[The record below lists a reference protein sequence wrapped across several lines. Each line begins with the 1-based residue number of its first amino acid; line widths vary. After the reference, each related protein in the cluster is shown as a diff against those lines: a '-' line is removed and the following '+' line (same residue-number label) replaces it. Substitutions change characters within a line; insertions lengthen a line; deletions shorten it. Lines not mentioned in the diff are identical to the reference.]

1 MPCGRRRCPRPCWP
15 NLATSPAAL
24 DAEPV
29 PAGMRVAAAWAWRL
43 LVLAGL
49 GYVLLFILGRL
60 SEVVIPVAI
69 ALLLSALL
77 SPPLRLLVAWGW
89 HRTLATVTVFLVGLG
104 VVIGLIW
111 VVVAQ
116 FIDGYSRAVRR
127 RPATESR
134 RSSSG

>member
-1 MPCGRRRCPRPCWP
+1 M
-15 NLATSPAAL
+15 
-24 DAEPV
+24 PV
-29 PAGMRVAAAWAWRL
+29 PTGMRVAAAWAWRL

-49 GYVLLFILGRL
+49 GYVLLFIVGRL

-69 ALLLSALL
+69 ALLLCALL

-89 HRTLATVTVFLVGLG
+89 HRTLATVTVFLLGLG

-116 FIDGYSRAVRR
+116 FIDGYSELSVAGRR
-127 RPATESR
+127 RRHQDQTVADR
-134 RSSSG
+134 RSARPVRGSDHRAAWTR